1 VLAFC
6 SRQNKTN

>member
-6 SRQNKTN
+6 SRCRLA